1 MSKLR
6 TVVLAVAAG
15 ATALTLTACAN
26 NSAQPAPGSS
36 AGGGASEYS
45 LITPGKLTVCT
56 HLAFKPFQ
64 YKDSSGKIVGYDV
77 DLMDLVAKDLGV
89 TQEIVDI
96 SFDQITSGSVFAAK
110 KCDAGAAAITIKPE
124 RAKSATFSQP
134 YFDSTLALLVKADSG
149 ITKAEDLKGKVVAVQ
164 TDTTG
169 KDWADENKDK
179 YGFEPRVFDDMPTG
193 TNSVLGGV
201 TAGTVNDNG
210 VLYDFAKDN
219 PSTTV
224 VQEFATG
231 EQYGFN
237 VGNDN
242 KALAKKI
249 DEVLDKARA
258 SGEFNTIY
266 KKWFGVDAP
275 KK

>member
-1 MSKLR
+1 M
-6 TVVLAVAAG
+6 
-15 ATALTLTACAN
+15 
-26 NSAQPAPGSS
+26 
-36 AGGGASEYS
+36 
-45 LITPGKLTVCT
+45 
-56 HLAFKPFQ
+56 
-64 YKDSSGKIVGYDV
+64 
-77 DLMDLVAKDLGV
+77 
-89 TQEIVDI
+89 
-96 SFDQITSGSVFAAK
+96 
-110 KCDAGAAAITIKPE
+110 
-124 RAKSATFSQP
+124 
-134 YFDSTLALLVKADSG
+134 KADSG

-169 KDWADENKDK
+169 KAWADENASK
-179 YGFEPRVFDDMPTG
+179 YGFEARVFDDMPTG

-219 PSTTV
+219 PTTTV
-224 VQEFATG
+224 VQEFETG

-249 DEVLDKARA
+249 DEVLDKAKA
-258 SGEFNTIY
+258 SGEFNTVY

-275 KK
+275 TK